1 MTHDELHED
10 NTDAIVNAFLQN
22 NSMEQTRDYLA
33 RGRRFAQLDIGQL
46 NQDWIV
52 AVRSWLARKEP
63 TNELIMDDL
72 ASELALRKLEPPYDA
87 VRQELIDRL
96 AQTNKSQRKKKLR
109 VIAREIDDF
118 LRENEHAP
126 LNRNS

>member
-22 NSMEQTRDYLA
+22 NSMEQARDYLA

-46 NQDWIV
+46 NQDWII
-52 AVRSWLARKEP
+52 AVKSWLARKEP

>member
-1 MTHDELHED
+1 MTHDELRED
-10 NTDAIVNAFLQN
+10 HTGAIVNAFLQN

-109 VIAREIDDF
+109 AIAREIDDF

>member
-1 MTHDELHED
+1 MTHDELRED
-10 NTDAIVNAFLQN
+10 HTGAIVNAFLQN

-109 VIAREIDDF
+109 ALAREIDDF

>member
-1 MTHDELHED
+1 MTHDELRED
-10 NTDAIVNAFLQN
+10 HTGAIVNAFLQN

>member
-22 NSMEQTRDYLA
+22 NSMEQARDYLA

-46 NQDWIV
+46 NQDWII
-52 AVRSWLARKEP
+52 AVKSWLARKEP

-109 VIAREIDDF
+109 AIAREIDDF

>member
-1 MTHDELHED
+1 MTHDELRED
-10 NTDAIVNAFLQN
+10 HAGAIVNAFLQN

-109 VIAREIDDF
+109 AIAREIGDF

>member
-46 NQDWIV
+46 NQDWII
-52 AVRSWLARKEP
+52 AVKSWLARKEP
-63 TNELIMDDL
+63 TNELIMDDV

-96 AQTNKSQRKKKLR
+96 GQTNKSQRKKKLR
-109 VIAREIDDF
+109 AIAREIDDF

-126 LNRNS
+126 LNRKS